1 MPTPQDTFESYIG
14 TLPVSQ
20 DVKRSTFDA
29 MYGAKSWDD
38 IKSSLSKLPLAQ
50 EQRKALWDI
59 AVSQAGTAS
68 VAPKEQAPVPGVG
81 SERRVIEPSLTRTP
95 GEAWWEG
102 LKSGALEGG
111 RELLEGASAGLNQ
124 LVASP
129 VYNAAVAFGFHP
141 DKKTYES
148 QTTVPNTLSGR
159 VGGWLPMTGAVLSG
173 AAEVGWI
180 PTLAGLATGYVGGK
194 VSRNAADIALPTDM
208 DKARREAAV
217 NLAEFGGNVVGG
229 VAGAKATPSVVSN
242 VQQRAAG
249 ATLGGIKG
257 YKLGGY
263 PAGAAGA
270 VAGAISPET
279 AASASKASI
288 LDALTRVASGG
299 KEPTPTAVAS
309 PRGPKP
315 TPTVIEQRNASIN
328 AGAQAATEAKSL
340 ELVTPEEATNY
351 KKTLEKARDAHV
363 ANGEDVPQLVAEQLT
378 RVSQELAKPRLEKAV
393 AAMQEKLDAYGPDGL
408 AGRVELVPD
417 HVVKRDYKATQKTLD
432 AYIEAGEQ
440 PPTNVVE
447 LFDRLRERV
456 IATNKA
462 VSAEAYDVATAA
474 LVDAAAQGPQAYA
487 KALQSLPK
495 QTRALLQ
502 NVDAE
507 LLNTLQSRAKNAGG
521 KLGKPADD
529 PWFTL
534 MNDVLGE
541 WARPESVEVPV
552 ESPGGSATWPTNVD
566 VVRKPGAAVS
576 IDVSPENRGGAL
588 TRPQASPSLE
598 QSSADA
604 IQAAG
609 RPESVSVPPSSPSGS
624 ATIPSGLDVVR
635 VPGAAVSVPAQAK
648 APASGGATT
657 PAAATAPSGASATTP
672 TAASARVNSASARAA
687 RRGGSELGYSTE
699 LPRQHNAQTLATAA
713 RMLQLAHDIT
723 AVRAANPKAFAKGT
737 PEYAMKDSALDASL
751 AEFER
756 LAMLFAGR
764 GKLSPFASK
773 RQGIPNVTTVNG
785 WISNATEL
793 TPKMKR
799 MLGVQA
805 PQKD

>member
-68 VAPKEQAPVPGVG
+68 DAPKEQAQVPGVG
-81 SERRVIEPSLTRTP
+81 SERRVIERAVDAAKEFGGSAYRSALSFVDKPAWDIATLLGYKPTEQEQTAYNAMIAAPQTTAGKIGAFAPLT
-95 GEAWWEG
+95 A
-102 LKSGALEGG
+102 GALLG
-111 RELLEGASAGLNQ
+111 
-124 LVASP
+124 V
-129 VYNAAVAFGFHP
+129 
-141 DKKTYES
+141 
-148 QTTVPNTLSGR
+148 
-159 VGGWLPMTGAVLSG
+159 
-173 AAEVGWI
+173 AEVGVL

-194 VSRNAADIALPTDM
+194 VSRKAADIALPGDM
-208 DKARREAAV
+208 DPAKREAAMS
-217 NLAEFGGNVVGG
+217 LAEFGGMTVGG
-229 VAGAKATPSVVSN
+229 MAGTQATPRVVSN
-242 VQQRAAG
+242 VRQRAAG

-263 PAGAAGA
+263 PAGVAGS
-270 VAGAISPET
+270 VVGAISPET
-279 AASASKASI
+279 AANASKASI
-288 LDALTRVASGG
+288 LESLTRVASGG
-299 KEPTPTAVAS
+299 KEPTPTAVA
-309 PRGPKP
+309 RGPKP
-315 TPTVIEQRNASIN
+315 TPTVFEQRNASIN

-340 ELVTPEEATNY
+340 ELVMPEEATNY

-378 RVSQELAKPRLEKAV
+378 RVSQQLAKPRLEKAV
-393 AAMQEKLDAYGPDGL
+393 VAMQEKLNAYGPDGL
-408 AGRVELVPD
+408 AGRVELMPD
-417 HVVKRDYKATQKTLD
+417 HLVKRDYKATQKTLD

-456 IATNKA
+456 IVTNKA

-487 KALQSLPK
+487 KVLQSLPK

-534 MNDVLGE
+534 MNDVMGE

-598 QSSADA
+598 QSIADA

-723 AVRAANPKAFAKGT
+723 AVRAANHKAFVKGT

-764 GKLSPFASK
+764 GKLSPFASE

-793 TPKMKR
+793 TPKMKK

-805 PQKD
+805 AQKD